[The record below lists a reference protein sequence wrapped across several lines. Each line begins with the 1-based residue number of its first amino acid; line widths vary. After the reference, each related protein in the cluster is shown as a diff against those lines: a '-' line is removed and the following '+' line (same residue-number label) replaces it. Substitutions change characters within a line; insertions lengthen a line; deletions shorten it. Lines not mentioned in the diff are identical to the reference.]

1 MEEKLQEISQVVI
14 LAAGRSRRMEHLSRK
29 LPKCLLPYKGEQILK
44 RLVRQVKAAGVE
56 RIVITI
62 GYRADEM
69 HRLFDDDPA
78 VTLVENTM
86 YEEDVN
92 IYSMSLALS
101 EIDGPCAIFE
111 ADTVMEDALVSYVV
125 GSDFEGKSVWF
136 TKGPFREDQY
146 GGILKSNKYGEV
158 TDVRI
163 VPSWQENYR
172 RYSKLSGIMRI
183 GPGEIELFRALVNKY
198 ARTTLRQYFLN
209 AWIENIKLLP
219 SYEADITAFQFFTF
233 NKPAEFYQM
242 QDSDIGMLDYAPEIQ
257 LVPVRGLKHI
267 EQFDKDRVATLR
279 QKIEDEG
286 VWTTPIIIE
295 EKEHLVLD
303 GQHRMEV
310 AKKLKLKRI
319 PAIVVDYRDVHVW
332 SLRKEYKVS
341 LPQIRK
347 RVRDKDIYPYKTVKH
362 KFDFYLP
369 QTDIPLDELR

>member
-1 MEEKLQEISQVVI
+1 MEEKLQEINQVVI
-14 LAAGRSRRMEHLSRK
+14 LAAGRSRRMEDLSHR

-44 RLVRQVKAAGVE
+44 RLVRQVKATGVE
-56 RIVITI
+56 RIVITV

-69 HRLFDDDPA
+69 HRLFDDDSS
-78 VTLVENTM
+78 VILVENKM

-92 IYSMSLALS
+92 ILSMSLALA
-101 EIDGPCAIFE
+101 EVDGPCAIFE

-146 GGILKSNKYGEV
+146 GGILRSNRFGEV

-163 VPSWQENYR
+163 VPSWKDSYR
-172 RYSKLSGIMRI
+172 HHSKLSGIMRV

-209 AWIENIKLLP
+209 VWIENIKLLP
-219 SYEADITAFQFFTF
+219 SYEADVSAFQFFTF
-233 NKPAEFYQM
+233 NKPAEYYQM
-242 QDSDIGMLDYAPEIQ
+242 QESDIGMLDYAPEVQ
-257 LVPVRGLKHI
+257 FVSVDGLKHI
-267 EQFDKDRVATLR
+267 EAFDEKRVQTLLT
-279 QKIEDEG
+279 KIEGEA
-286 VWTTPIIIE
+286 VWSAPVIIE
-295 EKEHLVLD
+295 KNDHLVLD

-310 AKKLKLKRI
+310 AKRMGLKRI

-332 SLRKEYKVS
+332 TLRKEQRVS
-341 LPQIRK
+341 LPLIRK
-347 RVRDKDIYPYKTVKH
+347 RVRNGNIYPYKTVKH

-369 QTDIPLDELR
+369 KISVDLDELR

>member
-1 MEEKLQEISQVVI
+1 MDEKLQEIQQVVI
-14 LAAGRSRRMEHLSRK
+14 LAAGRSRRMEDLSKR
-29 LPKCLLPYKGEQILK
+29 LPKCLLPYKGEPILK

-69 HRLFDDDPA
+69 HKLFDDDPA
-78 VTLVENTM
+78 VTLVENKM

-92 IYSMSLALS
+92 ILSMSLALS
-101 EIDGPCAIFE
+101 EVDGPCAIFE

-146 GGILKSNKYGEV
+146 GGILRSDKFGQV

-163 VPSWQENYR
+163 VPSWKESYR

-242 QDSDIGMLDYAPEIQ
+242 QESDIGMLDYAPEVQ
-257 LVPVRGLKHI
+257 LVDVQSLKHI
-267 EQFDKDRVATLR
+267 EDFDPERAKTLEA
-279 QKIEDEG
+279 KIKAEG
-286 VWTTPIIIE
+286 LWDTPVIIE
-295 EKEHLVLD
+295 KKDHLVLD

-310 AKKLKLKRI
+310 AKAMGLSRI
-319 PAIVVDYRDVHVW
+319 PAVVVDYKDVHVW
-332 SLRKEYKVS
+332 TLRKEQKVS
-341 LPQIRK
+341 LPLIRR
-347 RVRDKDIYPYKTVKH
+347 RVKENNIYPYKTVKH

-369 QTDIPLDELR
+369 KVEYSLDDLR

>member
-14 LAAGRSRRMEHLSRK
+14 LAAGRSRRMEDLSRK

-69 HRLFDDDPA
+69 HRLFDDDPC

-92 IYSMSLALS
+92 ILSMSLALA
-101 EIDGPCAIFE
+101 EVDGPCAIFE

-136 TKGPFREDQY
+136 TKGRFREDQY
-146 GGILKSNKYGEV
+146 GGILRSNKFGEV

-163 VPSWQENYR
+163 VPSWKEGYR
-172 RYSKLSGIMRI
+172 SYSKLSGIMRI

-219 SYEADITAFQFFTF
+219 SWEADITAFQFFTF
-233 NKPAEFYQM
+233 NKPAEYYQM
-242 QDSDIGMLDYAPEIQ
+242 QESDIGIREVAPEVE
-257 LVPVRGLKHI
+257 LVPVEGLKHI
-267 EQFDKDRVATLR
+267 EDFDEERVGVLQA
-279 QKIEDEG
+279 KIEAEG
-286 VWTTPIIIE
+286 IWDTPVIIE

-310 AKKLKLKRI
+310 ARRMGLAWV
-319 PAIVVDYRDVHVW
+319 PAVIVNYNDAAVTAEGQTVAARDF
-332 SLRKEYKVS
+332 L
-341 LPQIRK
+341 LI
-347 RVRDKDIYPYKTVKH
+347 
-362 KFDFYLP
+362 
-369 QTDIPLDELR
+369 